1 MSIKGDLSMR
11 QINQLKKEFLAL
23 SDNGNGTISVNELDK
38 LLREV
43 KKRNNIPER
52 DIARILANADK
63 DGSGEIEVHE
73 FLGALATKKDREI
86 IIKAFTNRSAILKQF
101 EAIDKNHKGYITKD
115 QFKKCLESTTKMK
128 ITKDKMEAIMQN
140 SDKNGDGKIDF
151 EEFLIAMTL

>member
-73 FLGALATKKDREI
+73 FLQNCKI
-86 IIKAFTNRSAILKQF
+86 IILIFF
-101 EAIDKNHKGYITKD
+101 EYFI
-115 QFKKCLESTTKMK
+115 
-128 ITKDKMEAIMQN
+128 
-140 SDKNGDGKIDF
+140 
-151 EEFLIAMTL
+151 FLLFI

>member
-1 MSIKGDLSMR
+1 MR

-23 SDNGNGTISVNELDK
+23 SDNGNGTISVNELAK

-52 DIARILANADK
+52 EIARILTNADK

-86 IIKAFTNRSAILKQF
+86 IINKTASFIIPHIHTLKF
-101 EAIDKNHKGYITKD
+101 RMG
-115 QFKKCLESTTKMK
+115 LSTM
-128 ITKDKMEAIMQN
+128 
-140 SDKNGDGKIDF
+140 
-151 EEFLIAMTL
+151 